1 VLTAR
6 SRSSAWDQISSAEE
20 FAEELRRVVPYAPVG
35 DAVFALRA
43 KRGLT
48 QRQLASLAGT
58 TQSVIARLESGEHE
72 IRVGILNRIAEA
84 LSLTWRVV
92 FDDQAAATNVI
103 AASTTFVRTSLV
115 VRTAPSLRHV
125 GAQAAQE
132 QEWAATEPP
141 RLAMAS

>member
-6 SRSSAWDQISSAEE
+6 PRHSAWDQISSAEE

-48 QRQLASLAGT
+48 QRELAALAGT

-84 LSLTWRVV
+84 LGLTWRPV
-92 FDDQAAATNVI
+92 FDDPAAAANVI
-103 AASTTFVRTSLV
+103 VASPTFVLTSLDM
-115 VRTAPSLRHV
+115 RAAPALRSV
-125 GAQAAQE
+125 GAQTAQS